1 MVLEFMNGDGGLLQK
16 VVTDFE
22 LLYVKKIFWME
33 RYAKIILIYQLS
45 DAKSNPSTSDVVFLC
60 CTEMFL
66 RGFHYIFKNI
76 SLSGNILASESV
88 ASTPL
93 GGNQFNE
100 LKQWFPAI
108 K

>member
-22 LLYVKKIFWME
+22 LLYV
-33 RYAKIILIYQLS
+33 IICIIS
-45 DAKSNPSTSDVVFLC
+45 DAKSIPSTSNVVFLC

-76 SLSGNILASESV
+76 SLSGNILTSESV
-88 ASTPL
+88 ASTSL